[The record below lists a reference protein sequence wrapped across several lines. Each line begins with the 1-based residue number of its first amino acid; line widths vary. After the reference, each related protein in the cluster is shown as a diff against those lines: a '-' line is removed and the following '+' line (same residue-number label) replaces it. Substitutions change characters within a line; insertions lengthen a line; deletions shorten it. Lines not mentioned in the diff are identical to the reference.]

1 MRGYKAATSIES
13 VTGNLAGRR
22 IVVTGASKGIG
33 RGIAAALAG
42 LGASL
47 AVVARDGA
55 ALETLV
61 AGLAGGPHDA
71 LAFDVADEDAWRRA
85 RPSIAAGGRLDGIV
99 AAAALIGPI
108 GPVGE
113 WPVDEFR
120 RTLDV
125 NVIGTLLAVTTCLEP
140 LRHAGGSVVTFSGG
154 GATAPFPRFDGYATS
169 KAAVVRLTENLAVE
183 LAADHIRVNAIAP
196 GFIVTPMHDDILAAG
211 PDSVGS
217 EFYART
223 HRAHEA
229 GAADPVE
236 LVHELVT
243 FLLSDE
249 SAGITGRIISA
260 QWDPW
265 KDEAFRERLRDEN
278 DLATL
283 RRIDDQFFTTREKD
297 HG

>member
-1 MRGYKAATSIES
+1 M
-13 VTGNLAGRR
+13 TGSLAGRR

-33 RGIAAALAG
+33 RGIAVALAE

-55 ALETLV
+55 ALEALV
-61 AGLAGGPHDA
+61 AGLPGGPHDA
-71 LAFDVADEDAWRRA
+71 IAFDVADEEAWRRA
-85 RPSIAAGGRLDGIV
+85 RPRIATGERLDGIV
-99 AAAALIGPI
+99 TAAGLIGPI
-108 GPVGE
+108 GTVGE
-113 WPVDEFR
+113 WRVDEFR

-125 NVIGTLLAVTTCLEP
+125 NVTGTLLAVTTCLDG
-140 LRHAGGSVVTFSGG
+140 LRRAGGSVVTFAGG

-183 LAADHIRVNAIAP
+183 LAADRIRVNAIAP

-211 PDSVGS
+211 PDSVGA

-229 GAADPVE
+229 GVADPAE
-236 LVHELVT
+236 LVQELVA

-283 RRIDDQFFTTREKD
+283 RRIDDQFFTTREKE

>member
-1 MRGYKAATSIES
+1 M
-13 VTGNLAGRR
+13 TGSLAGRR

-33 RGIAAALAG
+33 RGIAVALAE

-55 ALETLV
+55 ALEALV
-61 AGLAGGPHDA
+61 AGLPGGPHDA
-71 LAFDVADEDAWRRA
+71 IAFDVADEEAWRRA
-85 RPSIAAGGRLDGIV
+85 RPRIATGERLDGIV
-99 AAAALIGPI
+99 TAAGLIGPI
-108 GPVGE
+108 GTVGE
-113 WPVDEFR
+113 WRVDEFR

-125 NVIGTLLAVTTCLEP
+125 NVTGTLLAVTTCLDG
-140 LRHAGGSVVTFSGG
+140 LRRAGGSVVTFAGG

-183 LAADHIRVNAIAP
+183 LAADRIRVNAIAP

-211 PDSVGS
+211 PDSVGA

-229 GAADPVE
+229 GVADPAE
-236 LVHELVT
+236 LVQELVA

-283 RRIDDQFFTTREKD
+283 RRIDDQFFTTREKG